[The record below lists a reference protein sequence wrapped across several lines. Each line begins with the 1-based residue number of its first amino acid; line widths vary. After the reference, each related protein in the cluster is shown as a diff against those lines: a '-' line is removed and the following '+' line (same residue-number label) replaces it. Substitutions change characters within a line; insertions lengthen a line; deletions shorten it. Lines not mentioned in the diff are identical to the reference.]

1 MADRNRTVEVIAVY
15 TVYLLYVFAG
25 NLLISIR
32 AVYLLSK
39 GITYFQLNSLDSFI
53 LICSFFLEIPTG
65 VIGDR
70 FGYKVS
76 FQMSMLLKAVRF
88 FFIPQVTSFYALVS
102 LAFLAAIADACWSGS
117 FTAWYIGKLKVTD
130 TSSEH
135 IALFS
140 NMNII
145 SSIAGIAA
153 GFCGGYIS
161 EWSIPFGYYIAAV
174 LILVCTIVLCFI
186 RDEEHKKQNL
196 KDASQEKSN
205 SSNVTDIIIA
215 SKDFFFH
222 ADASVLSIVAAMFL
236 GYIAISGIDNFWQP
250 IILQKTENRLA
261 VLGYAWV
268 FIRVGTLLSAF
279 AVKQSIVRMN
289 VCLFRYI
296 AVVVSA
302 IALII
307 TAVSQHWLIAAVVF
321 ALHATAWVFFSTLND
336 GTLYKY
342 IPENAKATILSALS
356 MLYSIAG
363 VIGLT
368 AFGIIADYHLRWT
381 FIAAALVMA
390 GVLFCILIKR
400 HG

>member
-1 MADRNRTVEVIAVY
+1 MHNKNRTIEIFTVY
-15 TVYLLYVFAG
+15 ATYLLYVFAG

-70 FGYKVS
+70 FGHKVS

-88 FFIPQVTSFYALVS
+88 FFIPQVTSFYVLAS
-102 LAFLAAIADACWSGS
+102 LAFLAAIGDACWSGS
-117 FTAWYIGKLKVTD
+117 FTAWYIGKLKVAD

-145 SSIAGIAA
+145 SSIAGISA

-161 EWSIPFGYYIAAV
+161 EWSIPFGYYTAAT
-174 LILVCTIVLCFI
+174 LILVCTIVLCFV

-196 KDASQEKSN
+196 KDASQEKSS

-215 SKDFFFH
+215 SKNFFFH
-222 ADASVLSIVAAMFL
+222 ADASVLSIVVAMFL

-250 IILQKTENRLA
+250 IILQKTENRLG

-268 FIRVGTLLSAF
+268 FIRTGTLLSALT
-279 AVKQSIVRMN
+279 VKHSIVRTN
-289 VCLFRYI
+289 VHLFRSI
-296 AVVVSA
+296 AVAVS
-302 IALII
+302 ITALII
-307 TAVSQHWLIAAVVF
+307 TAMSHYWIIAGAAF
-321 ALHATAWVFFSTLND
+321 ALHATAWVFFSTLNN
-336 GTLYKY
+336 GALYKH
-342 IPENAKATILSALS
+342 IPENAKATVLSALS

-368 AFGIIADYHLRWT
+368 AFGIIADYHLQWT
-381 FIAAALVMA
+381 FIAAALVMTA
-390 GVLFCILIKR
+390 VLFCILIKR

>member
-1 MADRNRTVEVIAVY
+1 
-15 TVYLLYVFAG
+15 L
-25 NLLISIR
+25 
-32 AVYLLSK
+32 
-39 GITYFQLNSLDSFI
+39 
-53 LICSFFLEIPTG
+53 LEIPTG

-70 FGYKVS
+70 FGHKVS

-196 KDASQEKSN
+196 KDASQEKSS

-215 SKDFFFH
+215 SKNFFFH
-222 ADASVLSIVAAMFL
+222 ADASVLSIVVAMFL

-250 IILQKTENRLA
+250 IILRKTENRLA

-268 FIRVGTLLSAF
+268 FIRAGSLLSAF

-296 AVVVSA
+296 AVVVSV

-336 GTLYKY
+336 GALYKY

-368 AFGIIADYHLRWT
+368 AFGIIADYHLQWT

-390 GVLFCILIKR
+390 DVFFCILIKR

>member
-1 MADRNRTVEVIAVY
+1 MNKNRTIEVFTVY
-15 TVYLLYVFAG
+15 ATYLLYVFAG

-53 LICSFFLEIPTG
+53 LICSFLLEIPTG

-70 FGYKVS
+70 FGHKVS
-76 FQMSMLLKAVRF
+76 FQLAMLLKAVRF
-88 FFIPQVTSFYALVS
+88 FFIPQVTSFYALTA
-102 LAFLAAIADACWSGS
+102 LASLAAIGDACWSGS

-153 GFCGGYIS
+153 GFCGGYIN
-161 EWSIPFGYYIAAV
+161 EWSIPFGYYTAAT
-174 LILVCTIVLCFI
+174 LILVCTIVLCFV
-186 RDEEHKKQNL
+186 RDEERKKHNL
-196 KDASQEKSN
+196 KDASQEKS
-205 SSNVTDIIIA
+205 STSNVTDIITA
-215 SKDFFFH
+215 SKNFFLY
-222 ADASVLSIVAAMFL
+222 ADTAVLSIVVAMFL

-268 FIRVGTLLSAF
+268 FIRIGTLLSAL
-279 AVKQSIVRMN
+279 AVKRSIVRMN
-289 VCLFRYI
+289 VYLFRYLAI
-296 AVVVSA
+296 AVS
-302 IALII
+302 ITALII
-307 TAVSQHWLIAAVVF
+307 TAVSQYWLIAAVAF

-336 GTLYKY
+336 GVLYKH
-342 IPENAKATILSALS
+342 IPENAKATVLSALS
-356 MLYSIAG
+356 MLYSVAG

-368 AFGIIADYHLRWT
+368 AFGIIADYHLQWT

-390 GVLFCILIKR
+390 AVFFCILIKQ
-400 HG
+400 HE

>member
-1 MADRNRTVEVIAVY
+1 MNKNRTIEVFTVY
-15 TVYLLYVFAG
+15 ATYLLYVFAG

-53 LICSFFLEIPTG
+53 LICSFLLEIPTG

-70 FGYKVS
+70 FGHKVS
-76 FQMSMLLKAVRF
+76 FQIAMLLKAVRF
-88 FFIPQVTSFYALVS
+88 FFIPQVTSFYALTA
-102 LAFLAAIADACWSGS
+102 LASLAAIGDACWSGS

-161 EWSIPFGYYIAAV
+161 EWSIPFGYYTAAT

-186 RDEEHKKQNL
+186 RDEKRKKHNL
-196 KDASQEKSN
+196 KDASQEKS
-205 SSNVTDIIIA
+205 STSNVTDIITA
-215 SKDFFFH
+215 SKNFFLY
-222 ADASVLSIVAAMFL
+222 ADSAVLSIVVAMFL

-268 FIRVGTLLSAF
+268 FIRIGTLLSAL
-279 AVKQSIVRMN
+279 AVKRSIVRMN
-289 VCLFRYI
+289 VYLFRYL
-296 AVVVSA
+296 AVAVS
-302 IALII
+302 ITALII
-307 TAVSQHWLIAAVVF
+307 TAVSQYWLIAAVAF

-336 GTLYKY
+336 GVLYKH
-342 IPENAKATILSALS
+342 IPENAKVTVLSALS

-381 FIAAALVMA
+381 FIAAASVMTA
-390 GVLFCILIKR
+390 VFFCILIKQ
-400 HG
+400 HE

>member
-1 MADRNRTVEVIAVY
+1 MNKNRTIEVFTVY
-15 TVYLLYVFAG
+15 ATYLLYVFAG

-53 LICSFFLEIPTG
+53 LICSFLLEIPTG

-70 FGYKVS
+70 FGHKVS
-76 FQMSMLLKAVRF
+76 FQIAMLLKAVRF
-88 FFIPQVTSFYALVS
+88 FFISQVTSFYALTA
-102 LAFLAAIADACWSGS
+102 LASLAAIGDACWSGS

-161 EWSIPFGYYIAAV
+161 EWSIPFGYYTAAT
-174 LILVCTIVLCFI
+174 LILVCTIVLCFV
-186 RDEEHKKQNL
+186 RDEERKKHNL
-196 KDASQEKSN
+196 KDASQEKS
-205 SSNVTDIIIA
+205 STSNVTDIITA
-215 SKDFFFH
+215 SKNFFLY
-222 ADASVLSIVAAMFL
+222 ADSAVLSIVVAMFL

-268 FIRVGTLLSAF
+268 FIRIGTLLSAL
-279 AVKQSIVRMN
+279 AVKRSIVRMN
-289 VCLFRYI
+289 VYLFRYL
-296 AVVVSA
+296 AVAVS
-302 IALII
+302 ITALII
-307 TAVSQHWLIAAVVF
+307 TAVSQYWLIAAVAF

-336 GTLYKY
+336 GVLYKH
-342 IPENAKATILSALS
+342 IPENAKATVLSALS

-381 FIAAALVMA
+381 FIAAASVMTA
-390 GVLFCILIKR
+390 VFFCILIKQ
-400 HG
+400 HE

>member
-1 MADRNRTVEVIAVY
+1 MNKNRTIEIFTIYA
-15 TVYLLYVFAG
+15 TYLLYVFAG

-53 LICSFFLEIPTG
+53 LICSFLLEIPTG

-70 FGYKVS
+70 FGHKVS
-76 FQMSMLLKAVRF
+76 FQIAMLLKAVRF
-88 FFIPQVTSFYALVS
+88 FFIPQVTSFYALTA
-102 LAFLAAIADACWSGS
+102 LASIAAIGDACWSGS

-161 EWSIPFGYYIAAV
+161 EWSIPFGYYTAAT
-174 LILVCTIVLCFI
+174 LILVCTIVLCFV
-186 RDEEHKKQNL
+186 RDEERKKHNL
-196 KDASQEKSN
+196 KDASQEKS
-205 SSNVTDIIIA
+205 STSNVTDIITA
-215 SKDFFFH
+215 SKNFFLY
-222 ADASVLSIVAAMFL
+222 ADTAVLSIVVAMFL

-268 FIRVGTLLSAF
+268 FIQIGTLLSAL
-279 AVKQSIVRMN
+279 AVKRSIVRMN
-289 VCLFRYI
+289 VYLFRYL
-296 AVVVSA
+296 AVAVS
-302 IALII
+302 ITALII
-307 TAVSQHWLIAAVVF
+307 TAVSQYWLIAAVAF

-336 GTLYKY
+336 GVLYKH
-342 IPENAKATILSALS
+342 IPENAKATVLSALS

-381 FIAAALVMA
+381 FIAAASVMTA
-390 GVLFCILIKR
+390 VFFCILIKQ
-400 HG
+400 HE